1 MDTTLAHTFL
11 VICDVGSFVKA
22 SERLCVTQSTVST
35 RVKQLEDLFG
45 QPLFVRTKAGASLT
59 PAGTQFKPYAE
70 KFLQTWEQAHH
81 NVGLPQQFSSMLAI
95 GVEFTLLERLM
106 ARWLAWCRDALPD
119 TAIRIDVES
128 ASALSSMLLDGAVD
142 LAVTCSPLQRSGMVV
157 EKLMEDTL
165 VLVSSDSATS
175 GPWEDGYLFVD
186 WGSRFRSEHNDA
198 FPRVEAP
205 AITVNYG
212 PLAYQHIRR
221 NGGSAYLPVRSVHAD
236 LAEDALHVVSG
247 APSFCR
253 QIYVAYIEG
262 SDSTRYRTAITGL
275 RDVSETVETTD
286 QKMIQ
291 PV

>member
-1 MDTTLAHTFL
+1 MDITLAHTFL
-11 VICDVGSFVKA
+11 VICDVGSFIRA

-70 KFLQTWEQAHH
+70 KLVQTWEQAHH
-81 NVGLPQQFSSMLAI
+81 NVGLPQQFDAMLAI

-106 ARWLAWCRDALPD
+106 ARWLAWVRDAMPG

-128 ASALSSMLLDGAVD
+128 ASALSAMLVDGAVD
-142 LAVTCSPLQRSGMVV
+142 MTVTCSPLKRSGTVV

-165 VLVSSDSATS
+165 VLVSSDPATA

-186 WGSRFRSEHNDA
+186 WGSRFRTEHKDA
-198 FPRVEAP
+198 FPHVDAP
-205 AITVNYG
+205 AIAVSYG
-212 PLAYQHIRR
+212 PLAYQHIKR

-236 LAEDALHVVSG
+236 LAAGALHVIG
-247 APSFCR
+247 AAPSFSR
-253 QIYVAYIEG
+253 EIYVACIEG
-262 SDSTRYRTAITGL
+262 GDSARYQAAIQGL
-275 RDVSETVETTD
+275 RDVSEGVETTD
-286 QKMIQ
+286 LEAISAA
-291 PV
+291 